1 MTLQRGF
8 TLVELV
14 MVIVIIGALSAVAVT
29 RFDLSTFETEA
40 ASTELIAAIRYAQEK
55 SMSNTGAADYQVAIN
70 GGSYR
75 VTQAGIDIIHPVTG
89 VAPYQFNWTNVT
101 LAPTGVISFDGYG
114 VPTLTGALT
123 FAGNQEVVSVTV
135 GADSDN
141 VTIEQVTGFTR

>member
-1 MTLQRGF
+1 MTRQRGF

-29 RFDLSTFETEA
+29 RFDRSTFEVEVA
-40 ASTELIAAIRYAQEK
+40 AVELIAAVRYAQEK
-55 SMSNTGAADYQVAIN
+55 SMSNTGAADYQIAIN

-75 VTQAGIDIIHPVTG
+75 VTQAGVDIIHPVNG
-89 VAPYQFNWTNVT
+89 AAPYLSNWTNVT
-101 LAPTGVISFDGYG
+101 LAPTGVIVFDGYG
-114 VPTLTGALT
+114 APTLTGTLA

-135 GADSDN
+135 GADANN